1 MNNETRLRKAKL
13 ALTLG
18 AALICASSQA
28 SIIVDFGTTDM
39 TYETLYS
46 TFTTWSQTAST
57 INVSGLD
64 NQMMVTSFNG
74 GPLNI
79 SGYTSFVLT
88 AQVNGVNPNV
98 FLQVEI
104 VDSAL
109 RSRYYDTFTNFFGPT
124 PTAVT
129 LVFNPVPS
137 DPLFDETDV
146 VAFQLTGG
154 GVGSPLNMT
163 FHQLEFVIIPEPAT
177 AGICLAAVLIGAGIA
192 VSRRLRRAD

>member
-1 MNNETRLRKAKL
+1 MTTNPKIGTGQF
-13 ALTLG
+13 ALSLSII
-18 AALICASSQA
+18 LISTSAQA
-28 SIIVDFGTTDM
+28 SIVVDFGTTDM

-64 NQMMVTSFNG
+64 NQMIVTSFNG

-146 VAFQLTGG
+146 IAFQLTGG
-154 GVGSPLNMT
+154 GVGSSLNMT
-163 FHQLEFVIIPEPAT
+163 FQQLEFVIIPEPAT
-177 AGICLAAVLIGAGIA
+177 AGICLAAVLIGVGIA